1 VRRVQASRG
10 AVSIERLVDMRIH
23 GQER

>member
-1 VRRVQASRG
+1 VRRVKASRG